1 MKKVLVILTVLICT
15 ALPAAAQDGYRIKP
29 GDLLRVEVLEDAN
42 LNRNVLVLPDG
53 NIALPMAGTLH
64 AGGQTVSQVQAA
76 LTAKLGPSF
85 AAEPNVFVGV
95 DRLAEPRPVAT
106 GSGRAAGVPAIV
118 VYVMG
123 EAAKPGKYDLV
134 RGSTLLQAL
143 AATGGFSKFAATKRI
158 QLRRGEAV
166 YNFDYKAMEQGKVG
180 LSNTTL
186 VDGDVIVIP
195 QRRLFE

>member
-1 MKKVLVILTVLICT
+1 MKRVFIIMAALVCA

-29 GDLLRVEVLEDAN
+29 GDLLRVEVLEDSN

-53 NIALPMAGTLH
+53 NIALPMAGTVQ
-64 AGGQTVSQVQAA
+64 ASGQTVAQVQNA
-76 LTAKLGPSF
+76 LAAKLGPNF
-85 AAEPNVFVGV
+85 ATPPNVYVGV
-95 DRLAEPRPVAT
+95 DRLAEPRAETGTARAVPVI
-106 GSGRAAGVPAIV
+106 SI
-118 VYVMG
+118 YVMG
-123 EAAKPGKYDLV
+123 EAAKPGKYDLT

-158 QLRRGEAV
+158 QLRRGSAV

-180 LSNTTL
+180 ISNTRL
-186 VDGDVIVIP
+186 IEGDVIVIP

>member
-1 MKKVLVILTVLICT
+1 MKKVLAILTVLICT

-29 GDLLRVEVLEDAN
+29 GDLLRVEVLEDSN

-85 AAEPNVFVGV
+85 ATEPNVFVGV

-106 GSGRAAGVPAIV
+106 GVRAAGVPAIA
-118 VYVMG
+118 VYVSG
-123 EAAKPGKYDLV
+123 
-134 RGSTLLQAL
+134 RGCKAWQIRSGAGLDAVASLGSNRRVLEIRGHQTHSVAP
-143 AATGGFSKFAATKRI
+143 
-158 QLRRGEAV
+158 RRG
-166 YNFDYKAMEQGKVG
+166 G
-180 LSNTTL
+180 LQL
-186 VDGDVIVIP
+186 
-195 QRRLFE
+195 

>member
-1 MKKVLVILTVLICT
+1 MKKVLAILTVLICT

-29 GDLLRVEVLEDAN
+29 GDLLRVEVLEDSN

-85 AAEPNVFVGV
+85 ATEPNVFVGV

-106 GSGRAAGVPAIV
+106 GVRAAGVPAIA

-123 EAAKPGKYDLV
+123 EAAKPGKYDLA

-180 LSNTTL
+180 LSNTML